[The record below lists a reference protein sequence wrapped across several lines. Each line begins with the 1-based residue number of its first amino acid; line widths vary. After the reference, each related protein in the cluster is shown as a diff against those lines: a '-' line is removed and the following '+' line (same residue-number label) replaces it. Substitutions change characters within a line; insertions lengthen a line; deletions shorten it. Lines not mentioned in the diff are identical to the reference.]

1 MVSLGE
7 KKYNTGKIDLQ
18 EMDNIA
24 EQIKINEI
32 LHAIKTQIPYLS
44 SAIDDMYKNRFPEA
58 HGKIDG
64 VISVLKS
71 IIKEYS

>member
-1 MVSLGE
+1 MVGLGKEAKE
-7 KKYNTGKIDLQ
+7 KINLLKI
-18 EMDNIA
+18 EKVS

-44 SAIDDMYKNRFPEA
+44 SAIDDMYKNRIPEA

-64 VISVLKS
+64 VNNVLKS
-71 IIKEYS
+71 IISKYE